1 MPDADE
7 RPSDLTPAMWPAQ
20 HLVERIVGGIYEQAV
35 DAVAALRTWSR
46 QEALERELTTLADDD
61 LADLGITRDQIPA
74 LARSQEAPE
83 LLQRMLKRLGA
94 PEQLLAK
101 YPSLHSRLGHECAL
115 CFSRAACK
123 RWLRDGGPVDGY
135 KHFCPNAAILGK
147 LIESAAAPAT
157 ATEPSL
163 VRSAPS
169 AAAPRPD

>member
-20 HLVERIVGGIYEQAV
+20 HLVERIVGGIYERAV
-35 DAVAALRTWSR
+35 DAAATLRTWSR
-46 QEALERELTTLADDD
+46 QEALESELTALADDD

-74 LARSQEAPE
+74 LARSQEAPD

-101 YPSLHSRLGHECAL
+101 YPSLHSQLGHECAI

-123 RWLRDGGPVDGY
+123 RWLRRGRPADGY

-157 ATEPSL
+157 ATELSL
-163 VRSAPS
+163 VHSAPS
-169 AAAPRPD
+169 AVAPRPD